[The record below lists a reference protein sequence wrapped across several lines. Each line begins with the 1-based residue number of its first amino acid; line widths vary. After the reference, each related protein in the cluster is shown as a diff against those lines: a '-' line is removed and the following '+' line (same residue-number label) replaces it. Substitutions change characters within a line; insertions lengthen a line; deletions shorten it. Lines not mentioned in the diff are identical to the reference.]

1 MKTKYLL
8 AEKFCKKLGL
18 GTKHLLDDILITPTF
33 PALRQSAK

>member
-18 GTKHLLDDILITPTF
+18 GTKYLLDDILITPTF